1 MAAGSLRTA
10 STSSSCDASAC
21 QVLPGE
27 KISVRR
33 LREVAN
39 MYYKFNG
46 FTQKLV
52 GAAPGEAYNPQ
63 GLRPFVFPEAP
74 APIFATPTKL
84 PSEAGSEYL
93 GKNRVPE
100 LQRLFQKPDGIPVHL
115 KRGYSDKLL
124 YRTTM
129 ALTVGGAIYC
139 LVAIYIASQP
149 KKN

>member
-1 MAAGSLRTA
+1 MALTFTGHCL
-10 STSSSCDASAC
+10 
-21 QVLPGE
+21 LPP
-27 KISVRR
+27 RR
-33 LREVAN
+33 LA
-39 MYYKFNG
+39 
-46 FTQKLV
+46 
-52 GAAPGEAYNPQ
+52 
-63 GLRPFVFPEAP
+63 GLRPFTYPEAP
-74 APIFATPTKL
+74 APVFASPTKL

-100 LQRLFQKPDGIPVHL
+100 LQKLFQKPDGIPVHL
-115 KRGYSDKLL
+115 KRGFPDKLL